1 MSKFKVL
8 FRMIK
13 KRDPLLRF
21 FLLQK
26 IGALLM
32 PSYRFHW
39 PQLSWWHN
47 SIFNKYLERF
57 DETHKNNT
65 YRHWMLSELLKL
77 VSELPGDSAECGVF
91 KGASSFL
98 ICKGNLITSPNN
110 VHHIFDSFKGLSEPT
125 ITDGSFWTFG
135 DLACS
140 LDEVKL
146 NLAEFGESRLQF
158 HPGWIPEKFVNIQK
172 IYFRFVHIDVDL
184 YEPTRDSL
192 TFFYERMISGGIIL
206 CDDYGF
212 TSCPGATKAFDDFF
226 IGKPEQIISLPCGG
240 CFVIKK

>member
-1 MSKFKVL
+1 MNKLKIL

-13 KRDPLLRF
+13 NRDPLLPF
-21 FLLQK
+21 LLLQK
-26 IGALLM
+26 IGTLLM
-32 PSYRFHW
+32 PCYRFQW
-39 PQLSWWHN
+39 PQLAWWHD
-47 SIFNKYLERF
+47 SDFNEYLERF

-98 ICKGNLITSPNN
+98 ICKANLISSSNN
-110 VHHIFDSFKGLSEPT
+110 VHHIFDSFKGLSEPKL
-125 ITDGSFWTFG
+125 IDGTFWKSG
-135 DLACS
+135 DLSSS
-140 LDEVKL
+140 LNDVKM
-146 NLAEFGESRLQF
+146 NLADFDEHRLKF
-158 HPGWIPEKFVNIQK
+158 YPGWIPERFIDIHKK
-172 IYFRFVHIDVDL
+172 EFRFVHIDVDL

-192 TFFYERMISGGIIL
+192 AFFYERIITGGIIL

-226 IGKPEQIISLPCGG
+226 IDKPEQLIILPSGG
-240 CFVIKK
+240 CFLIKK